1 MNLRQTKIL
10 RPNDTFP
17 DRSSPMR
24 HNAKKVLKI
33 VFPIFLL
40 LISSHVLAEE
50 QPKGDQTR
58 EAKQDVS
65 EPVPDIAD
73 LIPKVT
79 KLSRDL
85 EKKEG
90 VRSLNLTIYRYVP
103 GFDEIVSSIY
113 DSISV

>member
-1 MNLRQTKIL
+1 
-10 RPNDTFP
+10 
-17 DRSSPMR
+17 MR

-40 LISSHVLAEE
+40 LTSSHVLAEE
-50 QPKGDQTR
+50 QPKGDQIR

-79 KLSRDL
+79 KLSGDL
-85 EKKEG
+85 ATLENRVSGVLDISKFEEKYARIEE
-90 VRSLNLTIYRYVP
+90 NLKDPAAQLQQTKASKDV
-103 GFDEIVSSIY
+103 
-113 DSISV
+113 

>member
-10 RPNDTFP
+10 RTNDTFP

-40 LISSHVLAEE
+40 LTSSHVLAEE

-65 EPVPDIAD
+65 EPVAIAA
-73 LIPKVT
+73 
-79 KLSRDL
+79 
-85 EKKEG
+85 
-90 VRSLNLTIYRYVP
+90 
-103 GFDEIVSSIY
+103 
-113 DSISV
+113 